1 MIISENIVEI
11 LTRYLLT
18 VNNYNKFFFKN
29 ITIYKDT
36 NFLKNL
42 HVKGLLL
49 INNIF
54 NISLLYLD
62 SLVDIYNLCEKGYV
76 YFVEFVN
83 QINITNSFESN
94 SFELTLKDAVIFSY
108 KKTILTFDNIIQ
120 TSISNTNTNKFK
132 LKIINTI
139 ISIIN
144 NCSIIVNSKIYN
156 LYNNQLNALSIFDQE
171 INLITLNL
179 SKLIKKIFIATD
191 LNSKQ
196 IELNQNLY
204 IYLENISI
212 FINFISQ
219 NYDIVNQS
227 NLDEFYKNI
236 IIFIEK
242 YISKKIFQKKIDI
255 FFSLNSDSLKTLETY
270 ENIQPLINSICKT
283 T

>member
-11 LTRYLLT
+11 LSRYLLT
-18 VNNYNKFFFKN
+18 VNNYNRFFFKN
-29 ITIYKDT
+29 ISIYKDT

-108 KKTILTFDNIIQ
+108 KKTIFTFDNTIQ
-120 TSISNTNTNKFK
+120 TSISNTNKFK

-144 NCSIIVNSKIYN
+144 NSSIIVNSKIYN
-156 LYNNQLNALSIFDQE
+156 LYNNQTNQLNIFDQE
-171 INLITLNL
+171 INIVTLNL

-196 IELNQNLY
+196 LEVNQNLF

-212 FINFISQ
+212 FLNFINQ
-219 NYDIVNQS
+219 NYNMLNHL
-227 NLDEFYKNI
+227 NLEEFHKNI
-236 IIFIEK
+236 LIFIEK

-255 FFSLNSDSLKTLETY
+255 FSSIDTDSLKTLEKY
-270 ENIQPLINSICKT
+270 ENIQPLINSICKSI
-283 T
+283 

>member
-18 VNNYNKFFFKN
+18 VNNYNRFFFKN
-29 ITIYKDT
+29 ISIYKDT

-62 SLVDIYNLCEKGYV
+62 SLIDIYNLCEKGYV

-108 KKTILTFDNIIQ
+108 KKTIFTFDNTIQ
-120 TSISNTNTNKFK
+120 TSISNTNKFK

-144 NCSIIVNSKIYN
+144 NSSIIVNSKIYN
-156 LYNNQLNALSIFDQE
+156 LYNQTEAQNIFDQE
-171 INLITLNL
+171 INTITLNL

-196 IELNQNLY
+196 LDVNQNLF

-212 FINFISQ
+212 FLNFINQ
-219 NYDIVNQS
+219 NYNMLNHL
-227 NLDEFYKNI
+227 NLEEFHINI
-236 IIFIEK
+236 LIFIEK

-255 FFSLNSDSLKTLETY
+255 FSSIDTDSLKTLEKY
-270 ENIQPLINSICKT
+270 ENIQPLINSICKSI
-283 T
+283 

>member
-1 MIISENIVEI
+1 MIISENVIEI
-11 LTRYLLT
+11 LSRYLLT

-29 ITIYKDT
+29 LSIYKDS
-36 NFLKNL
+36 NFIKNL
-42 HVKGLLL
+42 YIKGLLL
-49 INNIF
+49 IYNIF

-62 SLVDIYNLCEKGYV
+62 SLSDIYNLCEKGYV

-94 SFELTLKDAVIFSY
+94 SFELTLKDAIIFSY
-108 KKTILTFDNIIQ
+108 KKTIFTFDNIIQ
-120 TSISNTNTNKFK
+120 TTISDNNKYK
-132 LKIINTI
+132 LQIINTL

-144 NCSIIVNSKIYN
+144 NSSIIINNKIYY
-156 LYNNQLNALSIFDQE
+156 LYNNQLYDENIFHQE

-196 IELNQNLY
+196 HDINPNLV

-212 FINFISQ
+212 FINLINI
-219 NYDIVNQS
+219 NYNIFNYS
-227 NLDEFYKNI
+227 NLHEFHKNI
-236 IIFIEK
+236 IIFIDK

-255 FFSLNSDSLKTLETY
+255 YSFINTDSLETLEKY
-270 ENIQPLINSICKT
+270 ENIQPLLNSLFKII
-283 T
+283 

>member
-255 FFSLNSDSLKTLETY
+255 FCSLNSDSLKTLEKY

>member
-18 VNNYNKFFFKN
+18 VNNYNRFFFKN

-42 HVKGLLL
+42 HIKGLLL

-62 SLVDIYNLCEKGYV
+62 SLVDIYNLCEKGYI
-76 YFVEFVN
+76 YFIEFVN

-108 KKTILTFDNIIQ
+108 KKTIFTFDNIIQ
-120 TSISNTNTNKFK
+120 SSISNNNKFK

-156 LYNNQLNALSIFDQE
+156 LYNNQLESQNIFNKE
-171 INLITLNL
+171 INTITLNL

-196 IELNQNLY
+196 IEFNQNLF
-204 IYLENISI
+204 IYLENISL
-212 FINFISQ
+212 FTNFISQ
-219 NYDIVNQS
+219 NYDIFNNS
-227 NLDEFYKNI
+227 NLEELYKNI

-255 FFSLNSDSLKTLETY
+255 FFSINTDSLNTLEKY

>member
-11 LTRYLLT
+11 LTRYLLS
-18 VNNYNKFFFKN
+18 VNNYNRFFFKN

-42 HVKGLLL
+42 HVKGLVL
-49 INNIF
+49 ITNIF

-62 SLVDIYNLCEKGYV
+62 SLVDIYNLCEKGYI

-108 KKTILTFDNIIQ
+108 KKTIFTFDNTIQ
-120 TSISNTNTNKFK
+120 TSISNTNKFK
-132 LKIINTI
+132 LKIINAI

-156 LYNNQLNALSIFDQE
+156 LYNNQLTEENIFEQE
-171 INLITLNL
+171 LNLITLNL
-179 SKLIKKIFIATD
+179 SKLIKKIFIVTD

-196 IELNQNLY
+196 IELNQNLF

-212 FINFISQ
+212 FLNFINQ
-219 NYDIVNQS
+219 NYNILNHSD
-227 NLDEFYKNI
+227 LEEFHKNI

-242 YISKKIFQKKIDI
+242 YMSKKLFQKKIDI
-255 FFSLNSDSLKTLETY
+255 FYSINSDSLKTLEKY

>member
-11 LTRYLLT
+11 LSRYLLT
-18 VNNYNKFFFKN
+18 VNNYNRFFFKN
-29 ITIYKDT
+29 ISIYKDT

-62 SLVDIYNLCEKGYV
+62 SLIDIYNLCEKGYV

-108 KKTILTFDNIIQ
+108 KKTIFTFDNTIQ
-120 TSISNTNTNKFK
+120 TSISNTNKFK

-144 NCSIIVNSKIYN
+144 NSSIIVNSKIYN
-156 LYNNQLNALSIFDQE
+156 LYNNQTNQLNIFDQE
-171 INLITLNL
+171 INIVTLNL

-196 IELNQNLY
+196 LEFNQNLL
-204 IYLENISI
+204 IYLDNISI
-212 FINFISQ
+212 FLNFINQ
-219 NYDIVNQS
+219 NYNMLNHL
-227 NLDEFYKNI
+227 NLEEFHKNI
-236 IIFIEK
+236 LIFIEK

-255 FFSLNSDSLKTLETY
+255 FSSIDTDSLKTLEKY
-270 ENIQPLINSICKT
+270 ENIQPLINSICKSI
-283 T
+283 

>member
-1 MIISENIVEI
+1 MIIIENIVEI
-11 LTRYLLT
+11 LSRYLLT
-18 VNNYNKFFFKN
+18 VNNYNRFFFKN
-29 ITIYKDT
+29 ISIYKDT

-62 SLVDIYNLCEKGYV
+62 SLIDIYNLCEKGYV

-108 KKTILTFDNIIQ
+108 KKTIFTFDNTIQ
-120 TSISNTNTNKFK
+120 TSISNTNKFK

-139 ISIIN
+139 IEIIN
-144 NCSIIVNSKIYN
+144 NSSIIVNRKIYN
-156 LYNNQLNALSIFDQE
+156 LYNNHTNEQNIFDQE
-171 INLITLNL
+171 INTITLNL

-196 IELNQNLY
+196 LEFNQNLL
-204 IYLENISI
+204 IYLDNISI
-212 FINFISQ
+212 FLNFINQ
-219 NYDIVNQS
+219 NYNMLNHL
-227 NLDEFYKNI
+227 NLEKFHINI
-236 IIFIEK
+236 LIFIQK

-255 FFSLNSDSLKTLETY
+255 FSSIDINSLKTLEKY
-270 ENIQPLINSICKT
+270 ENIQPLINSICKST
-283 T
+283 

>member
-29 ITIYKDT
+29 ISIYKDT

-83 QINITNSFESN
+83 QINITNSYESN
-94 SFELTLKDAVIFSY
+94 SFELTLKDAIIFSY
-108 KKTILTFDNIIQ
+108 KKTIFTFDNNIQ
-120 TSISNTNTNKFK
+120 TTISNNNKFK

-144 NCSIIVNSKIYN
+144 NSSIIINSKIYN
-156 LYNNQLNALSIFDQE
+156 LYNNQLNEQYIFDQE

-196 IELNQNLY
+196 YDINHNLS

-212 FINFISQ
+212 FLNSISLNYNMLDYSNF
-219 NYDIVNQS
+219 
-227 NLDEFYKNI
+227 DEFHKNI
-236 IIFIEK
+236 IIFIDK
-242 YISKKIFQKKIDI
+242 YISKKIFQKKLDI
-255 FFSLNSDSLKTLETY
+255 FSSINTDSLKTLEKY
-270 ENIQPLINSICKT
+270 ENIQPLFNSLFKIT
-283 T
+283 

>member
-18 VNNYNKFFFKN
+18 VNNYNRFFFKN
-29 ITIYKDT
+29 ISIYKDT

-108 KKTILTFDNIIQ
+108 KKTIFTFDNTIQ
-120 TSISNTNTNKFK
+120 TSISNTNKFK

-144 NCSIIVNSKIYN
+144 NSSIIVNSKIYN
-156 LYNNQLNALSIFDQE
+156 LYNQTEAQNIFDQE
-171 INLITLNL
+171 INTITLNL

-196 IELNQNLY
+196 LDVNQNLF

-212 FINFISQ
+212 FLNFINQ
-219 NYDIVNQS
+219 NYNMLNHL
-227 NLDEFYKNI
+227 NLEEFHKNI
-236 IIFIEK
+236 LIFIEK

-255 FFSLNSDSLKTLETY
+255 FSSIHTDSLKTLEKY
-270 ENIQPLINSICKT
+270 ENIQPLINSICKSI
-283 T
+283 

>member
-18 VNNYNKFFFKN
+18 VNNYNRFFFKN
-29 ITIYKDT
+29 ISIYKDT

-108 KKTILTFDNIIQ
+108 KKTIFTFDNTIQ
-120 TSISNTNTNKFK
+120 TSISNTNKFK

-144 NCSIIVNSKIYN
+144 NSSIIVNSKIYN
-156 LYNNQLNALSIFDQE
+156 LYNQTEAQNIFDQE
-171 INLITLNL
+171 INTITLNL

-196 IELNQNLY
+196 LDVNQNLF

-212 FINFISQ
+212 FLNFINQ
-219 NYDIVNQS
+219 NYNMLNHL
-227 NLDEFYKNI
+227 NLEEFHINI
-236 IIFIEK
+236 LIFIEK

-255 FFSLNSDSLKTLETY
+255 FSSIDTDSLKTLEKY
-270 ENIQPLINSICKT
+270 ENIQPLINSICKSI
-283 T
+283 

>member
-11 LTRYLLT
+11 LSRYLLT
-18 VNNYNKFFFKN
+18 VNNYNRFFFKN
-29 ITIYKDT
+29 ISIYKDT

-62 SLVDIYNLCEKGYV
+62 SLIDIYNLCEKGYV

-108 KKTILTFDNIIQ
+108 KKTIFTFDNTIQ
-120 TSISNTNTNKFK
+120 TSISNTNKFK

-144 NCSIIVNSKIYN
+144 NSSIIVNSKIYN
-156 LYNNQLNALSIFDQE
+156 LYNNHTNEQNIFDQE
-171 INLITLNL
+171 INTITLNL

-196 IELNQNLY
+196 LEFNQNLL
-204 IYLENISI
+204 IYLDNISI
-212 FINFISQ
+212 FLNFINQ
-219 NYDIVNQS
+219 NYNMLNHL
-227 NLDEFYKNI
+227 NLEEFHKNI
-236 IIFIEK
+236 LIFIEK

-255 FFSLNSDSLKTLETY
+255 FSSIHTDSLKTLEKY
-270 ENIQPLINSICKT
+270 ENIQPLINSICKSI
-283 T
+283 

>member
-11 LTRYLLT
+11 LSRYLLT
-18 VNNYNKFFFKN
+18 VNNYNRFFFKN
-29 ITIYKDT
+29 ISIYKDT

-108 KKTILTFDNIIQ
+108 KKTIFTFDNTIQ
-120 TSISNTNTNKFK
+120 TSISNTNKFK

-144 NCSIIVNSKIYN
+144 NSSIIVNRKIYN
-156 LYNNQLNALSIFDQE
+156 LYNNHTNEQNIFDQE
-171 INLITLNL
+171 INTITLNL

-196 IELNQNLY
+196 LEFNQNLL
-204 IYLENISI
+204 IYLDNISI
-212 FINFISQ
+212 FLNFINQ
-219 NYDIVNQS
+219 NYNMLNHL
-227 NLDEFYKNI
+227 NLEEFHKNI
-236 IIFIEK
+236 LIFIEK

-255 FFSLNSDSLKTLETY
+255 FSSIDTDSLKTLEKY
-270 ENIQPLINSICKT
+270 ENIQPLINSICKSI
-283 T
+283 

>member
-11 LTRYLLT
+11 LSRYLLT
-18 VNNYNKFFFKN
+18 VNNYNRFFFKN
-29 ITIYKDT
+29 ISIYKDT

-62 SLVDIYNLCEKGYV
+62 SLIDIYNLCEKGYV

-108 KKTILTFDNIIQ
+108 KKTIFTFDNTIQ
-120 TSISNTNTNKFK
+120 TSISNTNKFK

-144 NCSIIVNSKIYN
+144 NSSIIVNRKIYN
-156 LYNNQLNALSIFDQE
+156 LYNNHTNEQNIFDQE
-171 INLITLNL
+171 INTITLNL

-196 IELNQNLY
+196 LEFNQNLL
-204 IYLENISI
+204 IYLDNISI
-212 FINFISQ
+212 FLNFINQ
-219 NYDIVNQS
+219 NYNMLNHL
-227 NLDEFYKNI
+227 NLEEFHINI
-236 IIFIEK
+236 LIFIEK

-255 FFSLNSDSLKTLETY
+255 FSSIDINSLKTLEKY
-270 ENIQPLINSICKT
+270 ENIQPLINSICKST
-283 T
+283 

>member
-11 LTRYLLT
+11 LSRYLLT
-18 VNNYNKFFFKN
+18 VNNYNRFFFKN
-29 ITIYKDT
+29 ISIYKDT

-62 SLVDIYNLCEKGYV
+62 SLIDIYNLCEKGYV

-108 KKTILTFDNIIQ
+108 KKTIFTFDNTIQ
-120 TSISNTNTNKFK
+120 TSISNTNKFK

-144 NCSIIVNSKIYN
+144 NSSIIVNSKIYN
-156 LYNNQLNALSIFDQE
+156 LYNNHTNEQNIFHQE
-171 INLITLNL
+171 INTITLNL

-196 IELNQNLY
+196 LEFNQNLL
-204 IYLENISI
+204 IYLVNISI
-212 FINFISQ
+212 FLNFINQ
-219 NYDIVNQS
+219 NYNMLNHL
-227 NLDEFYKNI
+227 NLEEFHKNI
-236 IIFIEK
+236 LIFIEK

-255 FFSLNSDSLKTLETY
+255 FSSIHTDSLKTLEKY
-270 ENIQPLINSICKT
+270 ENIQPLINSICKSI
-283 T
+283 

>member
-29 ITIYKDT
+29 ISIYKDT

-83 QINITNSFESN
+83 QINITNSYESN
-94 SFELTLKDAVIFSY
+94 SFELTLKDAIIFSY
-108 KKTILTFDNIIQ
+108 KKTIFTFDNNIQ
-120 TSISNTNTNKFK
+120 TTISNNNKFK

-144 NCSIIVNSKIYN
+144 NSSIIINSKIYN
-156 LYNNQLNALSIFDQE
+156 LYNNQLNEQYIFDQE
-171 INLITLNL
+171 INLIALNL

-196 IELNQNLY
+196 YDINHNLS

-212 FINFISQ
+212 FLNSISLNYNMLDHSNFH
-219 NYDIVNQS
+219 
-227 NLDEFYKNI
+227 EFHKNI
-236 IIFIEK
+236 IIFIDK
-242 YISKKIFQKKIDI
+242 YISKKIFQKKLDI
-255 FFSLNSDSLKTLETY
+255 FSSINTDSLKTLEKY
-270 ENIQPLINSICKT
+270 ENIQPLFNSLFKIT
-283 T
+283 

>member
-11 LTRYLLT
+11 LSRYLLT
-18 VNNYNKFFFKN
+18 VNNYNRFFFKN
-29 ITIYKDT
+29 ISIYKDT

-62 SLVDIYNLCEKGYV
+62 SLIDIYNLCEKGYV

-108 KKTILTFDNIIQ
+108 KKTIFTFDNTIQ
-120 TSISNTNTNKFK
+120 TSISNTNKFK

-144 NCSIIVNSKIYN
+144 NSSIIVNSKIYY
-156 LYNNQLNALSIFDQE
+156 LYNQTEAQNIFEQE
-171 INLITLNL
+171 INTITLNL

-196 IELNQNLY
+196 HEVNQNLF

-212 FINFISQ
+212 FLNFINQ
-219 NYDIVNQS
+219 NYNMLNHS
-227 NLDEFYKNI
+227 NLQEFHNNI
-236 IIFIEK
+236 LIFIEK

-255 FFSLNSDSLKTLETY
+255 FSSMDTNSLKTLEKY

>member
-11 LTRYLLT
+11 LSRYLLT
-18 VNNYNKFFFKN
+18 VNNYNRFFFKN
-29 ITIYKDT
+29 ISIYKDT

-62 SLVDIYNLCEKGYV
+62 SLIDIYNLCEKGYV

-108 KKTILTFDNIIQ
+108 KKTIFTFDNTIQ
-120 TSISNTNTNKFK
+120 TSISNTNKFK

-144 NCSIIVNSKIYN
+144 NSSIIVNSKIYN
-156 LYNNQLNALSIFDQE
+156 LYNNHTNEQNIFHQE
-171 INLITLNL
+171 INTITLNL

-196 IELNQNLY
+196 LEFNQNLL
-204 IYLENISI
+204 IYLDNISI
-212 FINFISQ
+212 FLNFINQ
-219 NYDIVNQS
+219 NYNMLNHL
-227 NLDEFYKNI
+227 NLEEFHKNI
-236 IIFIEK
+236 LIFIEK

-255 FFSLNSDSLKTLETY
+255 FSSIHTDSLKTLEKY
-270 ENIQPLINSICKT
+270 ENIQPLINSICKSI
-283 T
+283 

>member
-18 VNNYNKFFFKN
+18 VNNYNRFFFKN

-108 KKTILTFDNIIQ
+108 KKTIFTFDNIIQ
-120 TSISNTNTNKFK
+120 TSISNTNKFK

-156 LYNNQLNALSIFDQE
+156 LYNNQLEDQSIFDQE

-179 SKLIKKIFIATD
+179 SKLIKKIFIVTD

-196 IELNQNLY
+196 IDLNQNLY

-219 NYDIVNQS
+219 NYDIFNLS
-227 NLDEFYKNI
+227 NLNEFYKNI

-255 FFSLNSDSLKTLETY
+255 FSSINTDSLKTLEKY
-270 ENIQPLINSICKT
+270 ENIQPLINSMCKSI
-283 T
+283 

>member
-1 MIISENIVEI
+1 MIISKNIVEI
-11 LTRYLLT
+11 LSRYLLT
-18 VNNYNKFFFKN
+18 VNNYNRFFFKN
-29 ITIYKDT
+29 ISIYKDT

-108 KKTILTFDNIIQ
+108 KKTIFTFDNTIQ
-120 TSISNTNTNKFK
+120 TSISNTNKFN

-144 NCSIIVNSKIYN
+144 NSSIIVNSKIYN
-156 LYNNQLNALSIFDQE
+156 LYNNHTNEQNIFDQE
-171 INLITLNL
+171 INTITLNL

-196 IELNQNLY
+196 LEVNQNLF

-212 FINFISQ
+212 FLNFINQ
-219 NYDIVNQS
+219 NYNMLNHL
-227 NLDEFYKNI
+227 NLEEFHRNI
-236 IIFIEK
+236 LIFIEK

-255 FFSLNSDSLKTLETY
+255 FSSIDTDLTY
-270 ENIQPLINSICKT
+270 YNFG
-283 T
+283 

>member
-11 LTRYLLT
+11 LTRYLVT
-18 VNNYNKFFFKN
+18 INNYNRFFFKN
-29 ITIYKDT
+29 ITIYKYT

-54 NISLLYLD
+54 SISLLYLD

-83 QINITNSFESN
+83 QINITNSLESN

-108 KKTILTFDNIIQ
+108 KKTIFTFDNTIQ
-120 TSISNTNTNKFK
+120 TSISDTNKFK

-156 LYNNQLNALSIFDQE
+156 LYDNQLVPQNILEHE

-179 SKLIKKIFIATD
+179 SKLIKKILIATD

-196 IELNQNLY
+196 TELNDNLY

-219 NYDIVNQS
+219 NYNIFNQS
-227 NLDEFYKNI
+227 NFDEFYQNI

-255 FFSLNSDSLKTLETY
+255 FSSINTDSLKTLQKY

>member
-18 VNNYNKFFFKN
+18 VNNYNRFFFKN
-29 ITIYKDT
+29 ISIYKDT

-108 KKTILTFDNIIQ
+108 KKTIFTFDNTIQ
-120 TSISNTNTNKFK
+120 TCISNTNKFK

-144 NCSIIVNSKIYN
+144 KQFGTIKNT
-156 LYNNQLNALSIFDQE
+156 E
-171 INLITLNL
+171 ITG
-179 SKLIKKIFIATD
+179 S
-191 LNSKQ
+191 
-196 IELNQNLY
+196 
-204 IYLENISI
+204 
-212 FINFISQ
+212 
-219 NYDIVNQS
+219 
-227 NLDEFYKNI
+227 
-236 IIFIEK
+236 
-242 YISKKIFQKKIDI
+242 
-255 FFSLNSDSLKTLETY
+255 
-270 ENIQPLINSICKT
+270 
-283 T
+283 

>member
-1 MIISENIVEI
+1 MIICENIVEI
-11 LTRYLLT
+11 LSRYLLT
-18 VNNYNKFFFKN
+18 VNNYNRFFFKN
-29 ITIYKDT
+29 ISIYKDT

-62 SLVDIYNLCEKGYV
+62 SLIDIYNLCEKGYV

-108 KKTILTFDNIIQ
+108 KKTIFTFDNTIQ
-120 TSISNTNTNKFK
+120 TSISNTNKFK

-144 NCSIIVNSKIYN
+144 NSSIIVNRKIYN
-156 LYNNQLNALSIFDQE
+156 LYNNHTNEQNIFDQE
-171 INLITLNL
+171 INTITLNL

-196 IELNQNLY
+196 LEFNQNLL
-204 IYLENISI
+204 IYLDNISI
-212 FINFISQ
+212 FLNFINQ
-219 NYDIVNQS
+219 NYNMLNHL
-227 NLDEFYKNI
+227 NLEKFHINI
-236 IIFIEK
+236 LIFIEK

-255 FFSLNSDSLKTLETY
+255 YSSIDINSLKTLEKY
-270 ENIQPLINSICKT
+270 ENIQPLINSICKST
-283 T
+283 

>member
-11 LTRYLLT
+11 LSRYLLT
-18 VNNYNKFFFKN
+18 VNNYNRFFFKN
-29 ITIYKDT
+29 ISIYKDT

-83 QINITNSFESN
+83 QINITNSFE
-94 SFELTLKDAVIFSY
+94 LTLKDAVIFSY
-108 KKTILTFDNIIQ
+108 KKTIFTFDNTIQ
-120 TSISNTNTNKFK
+120 TSISNTNKFK

-144 NCSIIVNSKIYN
+144 NSSIIVNSKIYN
-156 LYNNQLNALSIFDQE
+156 LYNNHTNEQNIFEQE
-171 INLITLNL
+171 INTITLNL

-196 IELNQNLY
+196 LEVNQNLF

-212 FINFISQ
+212 FLNFINQ
-219 NYDIVNQS
+219 NYNMLNHL
-227 NLDEFYKNI
+227 NLEEFHRNI
-236 IIFIEK
+236 LIFIEK

-255 FFSLNSDSLKTLETY
+255 FSSIDTDSLKTLEKY
-270 ENIQPLINSICKT
+270 ENIQPLINSICKSI
-283 T
+283 

>member
-11 LTRYLLT
+11 LSRYLLT
-18 VNNYNKFFFKN
+18 VNNYNRFFFKN

-54 NISLLYLD
+54 NLSLLYLD
-62 SLVDIYNLCEKGYV
+62 SLVDIYNLCEKGYI
-76 YFVEFVN
+76 YFVEFIN

-94 SFELTLKDAVIFSY
+94 SFELTLKDAVIFCY
-108 KKTILTFDNIIQ
+108 KKTIFTFDNTIQ
-120 TSISNTNTNKFK
+120 TSISNTNKFK

-144 NCSIIVNSKIYN
+144 NTSIIVNSKIYN
-156 LYNNQLNALSIFDQE
+156 FYNNQLEAQNIFNQE

-196 IELNQNLY
+196 IELNQNLD

-219 NYDIVNQS
+219 NYHIFNHS
-227 NLDEFYKNI
+227 NLEEFYKNI

-242 YISKKIFQKKIDI
+242 YISKKIYQKKIDI
-255 FFSLNSDSLKTLETY
+255 FYCMNTDSLKTLEKY

>member
-29 ITIYKDT
+29 ISIYKDT

-83 QINITNSFESN
+83 QINITNSYESN
-94 SFELTLKDAVIFSY
+94 SFELTLKDAIIFSY
-108 KKTILTFDNIIQ
+108 KKTIFTFDNNIQ
-120 TSISNTNTNKFK
+120 TTISNNNKFK

-144 NCSIIVNSKIYN
+144 NSSIIINSKIYN
-156 LYNNQLNALSIFDQE
+156 LYNNQLNEQYIFDQE
-171 INLITLNL
+171 INLIALNL

-196 IELNQNLY
+196 YDINHNLS

-212 FINFISQ
+212 FLNSISLNYNMLDHSNF
-219 NYDIVNQS
+219 
-227 NLDEFYKNI
+227 DEFHKNI
-236 IIFIEK
+236 IIFIDK
-242 YISKKIFQKKIDI
+242 YISKKIFQKKLDI
-255 FFSLNSDSLKTLETY
+255 FSSINTDSLKTLEKY
-270 ENIQPLINSICKT
+270 ENIQPLFNSLFKIT
-283 T
+283 

>member
-11 LTRYLLT
+11 LSRYLLT
-18 VNNYNKFFFKN
+18 VNNYNRFFFKN
-29 ITIYKDT
+29 ISIYKDT

-62 SLVDIYNLCEKGYV
+62 SLIDIYNLCEKGYV

-108 KKTILTFDNIIQ
+108 KKTIFTFDNTIQ
-120 TSISNTNTNKFK
+120 TSISNTNKFK

-144 NCSIIVNSKIYN
+144 NSSIIVNRKIYN
-156 LYNNQLNALSIFDQE
+156 LYNNHTNEQNIFDQE
-171 INLITLNL
+171 INTITLNL

-196 IELNQNLY
+196 LEFNQNLL
-204 IYLENISI
+204 IYLDNISI
-212 FINFISQ
+212 FLNFINQ
-219 NYDIVNQS
+219 NYNMLNHL
-227 NLDEFYKNI
+227 NLEEFHKNI
-236 IIFIEK
+236 LIFIEK

-255 FFSLNSDSLKTLETY
+255 FSSIDTDSLKTLEKY
-270 ENIQPLINSICKT
+270 ENIQPLINSICKSI
-283 T
+283 

>member
-18 VNNYNKFFFKN
+18 VNNYNRFFFKN
-29 ITIYKDT
+29 ISIYKDT

-108 KKTILTFDNIIQ
+108 KKTIFTFDNTIQ
-120 TSISNTNTNKFK
+120 TSISNTNKFK

-144 NCSIIVNSKIYN
+144 NSSIIVNSKIYN
-156 LYNNQLNALSIFDQE
+156 LYNQTEAQNIFDQE
-171 INLITLNL
+171 INTITLNL

-196 IELNQNLY
+196 LEVNQNLL
-204 IYLENISI
+204 IYLDNISI
-212 FINFISQ
+212 FLNFINQ
-219 NYDIVNQS
+219 NYNMLNDL
-227 NLDEFYKNI
+227 NLEEFHINI
-236 IIFIEK
+236 LIFIEK

-255 FFSLNSDSLKTLETY
+255 FSSIDTNSLKTLEKY
-270 ENIQPLINSICKT
+270 ENIQPLINSICKST
-283 T
+283 